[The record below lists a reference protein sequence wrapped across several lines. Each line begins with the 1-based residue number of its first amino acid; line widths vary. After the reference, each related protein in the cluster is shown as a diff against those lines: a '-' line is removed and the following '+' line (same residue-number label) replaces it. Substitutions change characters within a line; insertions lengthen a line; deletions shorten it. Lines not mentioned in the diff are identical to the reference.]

1 MLYVQAECYSHVGG
15 MLCTWT
21 DTYEAF
27 DNAERGFVVNKLH
40 YIAMQTLLYIF
51 EMFYWWSEKQR
62 RHTWVQQAK
71 REKLNQWRRLRLW
84 WVTSLGEKAHAG
96 GGLRTRG
103 RQYGVQVHWG
113 KCRSGIKGRSTYGGA
128 YWWAGSTRALE
139 QVRALTAG

>member
-1 MLYVQAECYSHVGG
+1 VGG

-21 DTYEAF
+21 DTCEAF
-27 DNAERGFVVNKLH
+27 DNAERRFVVNQLH

-51 EMFYWWSEKQR
+51 KMFYWWSEKQR

-84 WVTSLGEKAHAG
+84 WVTNLGEKAHAG

-113 KCRSGIKGRSTYGGA
+113 KFRNGIKGRSTMEGPTGGQA
-128 YWWAGSTRALE
+128 ALE
-139 QVRALTAG
+139 RWSRVRALTAG